1 MNLQGRSMARDR
13 LCFSAMLVSFVAG
26 FVSIAAMNFATPAPW
41 ARPVFI
47 AAVIVWLLSA
57 AYYFIGNRR

>member
-1 MNLQGRSMARDR
+1 
-13 LCFSAMLVSFVAG
+13 MLASFVAG

-47 AAVIVWLLSA
+47 AAVVAWLLSA
-57 AYYFIGNRR
+57 ATYFFGNRR